1 MADGR
6 EQFIFGKT
14 MIRAVFVSLVT
25 FLYIMVVGLP
35 FLILARLTKNTDPLY
50 QLGMTG
56 ARMALWL
63 SGVRLEVHGLEK
75 IPHGRAAIYMP
86 NHQSNCDPPAVISIL
101 PPVLVLAKQEF
112 FRVPVL
118 GRAMVFRGFIPVDR
132 KNREKAIAAVERAVD
147 SLKAGSSFLAFP
159 EGTRSPD
166 GRLQAFKKGLF
177 VMAIKAGAL
186 IVPIS
191 ASGARKI
198 MVKGQFVIHP
208 GRVRIT
214 IHDPIPA
221 ENYTLEQR
229 RELIQRTREAILSG
243 LEPEEWPV
251 EEAEKVVEKS

>member
-1 MADGR
+1 
-6 EQFIFGKT
+6 
-14 MIRAVFVSLVT
+14 MIRAAYVSVVT
-25 FLYIMVVGLP
+25 FVYILLVGLP
-35 FLILARLTKNTDPLY
+35 FLIHAWLTKNTDRLY
-50 QLGMTG
+50 QAGITG
-56 ARMALWL
+56 ARLALWL

-101 PPVLVLAKQEF
+101 PPVLVMAKKEF

-118 GRAMVFRGFIPVDR
+118 GVAMVYHGFIPVDR
-132 KNREKAIAAVERAVD
+132 KNRERAIAAVERAVA
-147 SLKAGSSFLAFP
+147 SMKAGNSFLAFP

-166 GRLQAFKKGLF
+166 GRLQKFKKGLF

-198 MVKGQFVIHP
+198 MPKGQFVIHP

-214 IHDPIPA
+214 IHDPISA
-221 ENYTLEQR
+221 ENYTLEKRQ
-229 RELIQRTREAILSG
+229 ELIEATRQAILRG
-243 LEPEEWPV
+243 LDAEEWPV
-251 EEAEKVVEKS
+251 GEAERVAEKPSMGG